1 MRMSINVLDYY
12 DTDAFVPFLGFG
24 AKLPPF
30 YNTVS

>member
-1 MRMSINVLDYY
+1 MSINVLDYY